1 MQSTLHTIERMFCTT
16 HKVVKIYFKPIERRK
31 GLIMTVKEIKAVL
44 TKANVSF
51 NEAASKEELENIY
64 NEYVAQVQAKEN
76 AAQQGLT
83 AKEQEN
89 SDIISIIVP
98 YLEQGKDTKAVKTD
112 KTVDIVIPS
121 IVIDRLSF
129 KQYVQCTVLNN
140 MKDSTAIEINALK
153 EKQSNTDKEFTDR
166 DADKLEGKEMLLK
179 CITMQIDKIP
189 AKYYATNSLATLA
202 SSIILNKNVEYGVN
216 GCIAATK
223 ECFTA
228 IYDNVLLMLKG
239 ESVQLTKE
247 QQEKITCLKTSL
259 KNVAMMSCGEVE
271 GVSNSFKMTL
281 SNKHIADL
289 IFSLGNV
296 LQLDK
301 KTGRL
306 KYTSHR
312 GNENSLKVVIQR
324 YLTKLVWARMTGVA
338 VDAI

>member
-1 MQSTLHTIERMFCTT
+1 
-16 HKVVKIYFKPIERRK
+16 
-31 GLIMTVKEIKAVL
+31 MTVKEIKVVL
-44 TKANVSF
+44 TKAGVSF

-64 NEYVAQVQAKEN
+64 NEYVAQVQEKEK

-98 YLEQGKDTKAVKTD
+98 YLEVSKDTKAVKTD

-129 KQYVQCTVLNN
+129 KQYVQCRVLND
-140 MKDSTAIEINALK
+140 MKDSTKAEITTLK
-153 EKQSNTDKEFTDR
+153 EKQTDVDKEFTDK

-179 CITMQIDKIP
+179 CIEIQLDKIST
-189 AKYYATNSLATLA
+189 KYHVTNPLASLA
-202 SSIILNKNVEYGVN
+202 SSIILNKNVEYCVN
-216 GCIAATK
+216 SCIAATK

-239 ESVQLTKE
+239 ETVQLTKE

-259 KNVAMMSCGEVE
+259 KNAAMMSCGEVE

-281 SNKHIADL
+281 GNKHIADL

-301 KTGRL
+301 ATGRL
-306 KYTSHR
+306 KYVSHR
-312 GNENSLKVVIQR
+312 EKEKSLKVAIQR
-324 YLTKLVWARMTGVA
+324 YLTKLTWARMTGVA
-338 VDAI
+338 VDTI